1 MSSGLLGFMSAY
13 HHNIK
18 LLPGF
23 KPPFPTE
30 HDMQS
35 LTECPSGPLA
45 SVGHY
50 IHIADFIR
58 VPPLLFAFGLC
69 LSFPSQSQDWSEII
83 IVALRR
89 KLINLWRGN
98 YSSRQCGF
106 NVIHACTQI
115 SFFFF
120 FFSKC
125 ITQTESLWTEGQS
138 EQNCNALKN
147 FFAHSKKM
155 RPGRKMLDAFSFS
168 CSVILKTQALTNYF
182 YAGENTRQNENSQGT
197 SVLRVYNSEERN
209 KLFLW
214 TLHKKKNIS
223 SGSCTLAHISHV
235 NKLPITPVE
244 QDFVHRA
251 DNTVDRC
258 WEKSR
263 DWSFAVGVSAFRKE
277 LSAEARVG
285 EGGLSRLCRNLSFI
299 PRGIAVRRQG
309 AEMPY
314 MFISTQIRLVCI
326 PHL

>member
-182 YAGENTRQNENSQGT
+182 SAGENTRQNENSQGT

-214 TLHKKKNIS
+214 TLHKK
-223 SGSCTLAHISHV
+223 THFLWFMHIGPHFPCQQTTDHTSWAR
-235 NKLPITPVE
+235 L
-244 QDFVHRA
+244 RA
-251 DNTVDRC
+251 PN
-258 WEKSR
+258 
-263 DWSFAVGVSAFRKE
+263 
-277 LSAEARVG
+277 
-285 EGGLSRLCRNLSFI
+285 
-299 PRGIAVRRQG
+299 RQHG
-309 AEMPY
+309 WQMLREEP
-314 MFISTQIRLVCI
+314 RLVLRGGCFRI
-326 PHL
+326 PQRAVSRSASWRGGDCRVCAETSHSFPEE